1 MGDPAEA
8 PIPFKPDQQSGL
20 EELAGASPVAI
31 NVSVDSLG
39 ALTLRP
45 GIADYKG
52 RTQSA
57 STERI
62 LALHESNKAQLFG
75 VREVG
80 AARRI
85 IRITG
90 TTESNLST
98 GPGGLLRG
106 TLRPVISETE
116 DRVVAVGGDETVQWD
131 PNGLSQATELGGNP
145 PFGSHILANR
155 NRLLLNDLTQFP
167 WIVWFS
173 DVSGGLEGGYEAW
186 NPNPPSVGT
195 GDASSFTALPNREPV
210 IAVVEGSSQ
219 IFAFGRTRMQLWLP
233 DQQQIYVPETALE
246 VGCSAPYSITKV
258 DQNFAWIDHL
268 RRVVV
273 SDGRTYQSLSDP
285 AIQSV
290 LNTMPTVADAF
301 GWRFLH
307 GNTDALLF
315 TFPSDGR
322 TFVYQKGAG
331 WSQWQGWDGGT
342 NTWKQF
348 PVLSHTRFLE
358 SDENVVGTSDGRI
371 GLMQP
376 DIKTDFGE
384 KIPAMVVTGF
394 LDRGTSRMKACRAV
408 RITMR
413 RGEAGAPE
421 ATGFLWWR
429 DDLGDWRGGVPVGFG
444 STEDRAVVVRFPS
457 VGGTYRRRQWKWV
470 FSGAP
475 MVLASVTEEYEI
487 LGS

>member
-52 RTQSA
+52 RTQAA
-57 STERI
+57 STDKI
-62 LALHESNKAQLFG
+62 LALHESNKQELFG
-75 VREVG
+75 VRQVG

-85 IRITG
+85 IRITD
-90 TTESNLST
+90 TTETNLST
-98 GPGGLLRG
+98 GPGGLLPG
-106 TLRPVISETE
+106 TLRPIIAETE
-116 DRVVAVGGDETVQWD
+116 DRVVAVGGDKTVQWNPD
-131 PNGLSQATELGGNP
+131 GLSQVTELGGNP
-145 PFGSHILANR
+145 PFGSHIVANSS
-155 NRLLLNDLTQFP
+155 RLLLNDLTQFP
-167 WIVWFS
+167 WVDWFS
-173 DVSGGLEGGYEAW
+173 DVSGGPEGGYEAW
-186 NPNPPSVGT
+186 NASAPSIGT
-195 GDASSFTALPNREPV
+195 GDASSFVALPNREPL
-210 IAVVEGSSQ
+210 IAQAEGSQ
-219 IFAFGRTRMQLWLP
+219 MIFAFGRTRMQLFLP
-233 DQQQIYVPETALE
+233 DPQLAYAPETALE
-246 VGCSAPYSITKV
+246 IGCSAPYSIIKV
-258 DQNFAWIDHL
+258 DQNFAWLDHL

-285 AIQSV
+285 AIQAI
-290 LNTMPTVADAF
+290 LNAMPTVSDCF

-307 GNTDALLF
+307 GNTDALIF
-315 TFPSDGR
+315 TFPTDGR

-331 WSQWQGWDGGT
+331 WSQWQGRDPGT
-342 NTWKQF
+342 NAWTQF

-358 SDENVVGTSDGRI
+358 TDLNVVGTNDGRI

-376 DIKTDFGE
+376 DITTDFGE
-384 KIPAMVVTGF
+384 RIPAMIVTGF
-394 LDRGTSRMKACRAV
+394 QDRGTSRMKACRAV
-408 RITMR
+408 RIAMR
-413 RGEAGAPE
+413 RGEAGSPE
-421 ATGFLWWR
+421 PTGFLYWR
-429 DDLGDWRGGVPVGFG
+429 DDLGDWRGCVPVGFG
-444 STEDRAVVVRFPS
+444 STADRAVVVRFPS

-475 MVLASVTEEYEI
+475 MVLASVTEEYEV